1 MLWKRALILILAVT
15 PAAFADDVAANL
27 VGNAWYWQARARS
40 DKAEDAWKKVL
51 EAAPDQPDALA
62 ALGGFAARAGRS
74 EEARSYLARLVAK
87 NPNHPDAPVLKR
99 EIQLGTRYGSLLSQ
113 ARKLVH
119 EGHAAEGAAKYREL
133 FGEAGPPGDLALEYY
148 QTVAGAPGGFQE
160 ARDGL
165 RKLTRRAPAEARYR
179 LSLGKVLS
187 YREESRRE
195 GIQILSAVARDPA
208 VGHEAQAAWRQALLW
223 LSPND
228 RDLPLLRAWLKLHPD
243 DTEVARHIDSA
254 RHAGTVKEGFTAL
267 DKGDLRTAEQLF
279 RAAGNDPDAR
289 RGLSLL
295 AARRA
300 AETKKAGFAAVQRGD
315 LARGEQLFKNAG
327 DDPDTRLG
335 LALVAQKEGV
345 QAMAKQDFDGART
358 FLERAKQLAPARRDL
373 WEEPLRSATFWQAM
387 RAAQAARKA
396 GQDGQAETLLTNAL
410 GDAPAQERWQAE
422 LALADLRRS
431 RKDDDQAERG
441 YRSVLASHPQQP
453 DALRGLLGLLVEEKR
468 FDDAV
473 PVNDTLA
480 RIDAA
485 KALSPGWLRAQILR
499 DSASRMTA
507 AHDFEKARAQL
518 EEAHRLAPSDVWV
531 LHDLAN
537 VLLRVGAVAE
547 ARPVVAALLHEGAGL
562 PEAQATHARLLV
574 AEGRDAEA
582 LQVLDAVDSRD
593 PSVLALRRR
602 LAVQVRI
609 PALLQLAQS
618 GRRAEAEGELEALER
633 QSMGEPD
640 LVVRLALA
648 WSKLGDR
655 DRAVSL
661 MQAAIARA
669 PSAARGGR
677 LELAG
682 ALLQAGE
689 EAQAERLLDGM
700 DADPKLTA
708 EERRSLGE
716 LRLAMA
722 IHKADRQRAQGDVGS
737 ALATLQPM
745 EQRFPHDPRLLAAL
759 ARTVEPSDPHRA
771 HGLYL
776 EVLRARPG
784 DLDSLRGAADTTSDR
799 DEAQKLAAE
808 AVRLHPDDARAWELS
823 GRAAERAGDDGAA
836 MRAYE
841 RGSRIAEAQAAY
853 SEAQPGQSSAAPSEG
868 AQRLAAFIPDP
879 ITQQIAR
886 DMQRVHD
893 RHRASLG
900 GGFEFRQRSGEPG
913 LSQLDERRETIE
925 ATAPLGYSAKG
936 MLRVSEVQLMPGGV
950 ATGAAPRYGTGGS
963 NPFDPGVTSGAE
975 LQATYDSKNF
985 VATLGT
991 TPLGFPVFSVL
1002 GGVTVRG
1009 SIGPLSLSAGGSRR
1023 TIEDSLLSYAG
1034 ATDPQTGQHFGG
1046 VVHDSGRLDAG
1057 LNLGDVSLF
1066 AYGEFGRIIG
1076 LRVADNTRASAGGG
1090 FEVVVYDGAA
1100 GRIALAPDGA
1110 FLAFDRNLR
1119 FFTLGHGGYFSP
1131 QRFLHGGVALRYRHD
1146 GTVRW
1151 DASAEPGYDFY
1162 QEAHE
1167 EMFPLT
1173 PNGTLYPGQNSAGL
1187 SFNGRAFVG
1196 IGLSHEFEL
1205 GITAAVQQAPE
1216 FQEIRAGVSLRFIAP

>member
-1 MLWKRALILILAVT
+1 
-15 PAAFADDVAANL
+15 
-27 VGNAWYWQARARS
+27 
-40 DKAEDAWKKVL
+40 
-51 EAAPDQPDALA
+51 
-62 ALGGFAARAGRS
+62 
-74 EEARSYLARLVAK
+74 
-87 NPNHPDAPVLKR
+87 
-99 EIQLGTRYGSLLSQ
+99 
-113 ARKLVH
+113 
-119 EGHAAEGAAKYREL
+119 
-133 FGEAGPPGDLALEYY
+133 
-148 QTVAGAPGGFQE
+148 
-160 ARDGL
+160 
-165 RKLTRRAPAEARYR
+165 
-179 LSLGKVLS
+179 
-187 YREESRRE
+187 
-195 GIQILSAVARDPA
+195 
-208 VGHEAQAAWRQALLW
+208 
-223 LSPND
+223 
-228 RDLPLLRAWLKLHPD
+228 
-243 DTEVARHIDSA
+243 
-254 RHAGTVKEGFTAL
+254 
-267 DKGDLRTAEQLF
+267 
-279 RAAGNDPDAR
+279 
-289 RGLSLL
+289 
-295 AARRA
+295 
-300 AETKKAGFAAVQRGD
+300 
-315 LARGEQLFKNAG
+315 
-327 DDPDTRLG
+327 
-335 LALVAQKEGV
+335 
-345 QAMAKQDFDGART
+345 
-358 FLERAKQLAPARRDL
+358 
-373 WEEPLRSATFWQAM
+373 
-387 RAAQAARKA
+387 
-396 GQDGQAETLLTNAL
+396 
-410 GDAPAQERWQAE
+410 
-422 LALADLRRS
+422 
-431 RKDDDQAERG
+431 
-441 YRSVLASHPQQP
+441 
-453 DALRGLLGLLVEEKR
+453 
-468 FDDAV
+468 
-473 PVNDTLA
+473 
-480 RIDAA
+480 
-485 KALSPGWLRAQILR
+485 
-499 DSASRMTA
+499 
-507 AHDFEKARAQL
+507 
-518 EEAHRLAPSDVWV
+518 
-531 LHDLAN
+531 
-537 VLLRVGAVAE
+537 
-547 ARPVVAALLHEGAGL
+547 
-562 PEAQATHARLLV
+562 
-574 AEGRDAEA
+574 
-582 LQVLDAVDSRD
+582 
-593 PSVLALRRR
+593 
-602 LAVQVRI
+602 
-609 PALLQLAQS
+609 
-618 GRRAEAEGELEALER
+618 
-633 QSMGEPD
+633 
-640 LVVRLALA
+640 
-648 WSKLGDR
+648 
-655 DRAVSL
+655 
-661 MQAAIARA
+661 
-669 PSAARGGR
+669 
-677 LELAG
+677 
-682 ALLQAGE
+682 
-689 EAQAERLLDGM
+689 
-700 DADPKLTA
+700 
-708 EERRSLGE
+708 
-716 LRLAMA
+716 
-722 IHKADRQRAQGDVGS
+722 
-737 ALATLQPM
+737 
-745 EQRFPHDPRLLAAL
+745 
-759 ARTVEPSDPHRA
+759 
-771 HGLYL
+771 
-776 EVLRARPG
+776 
-784 DLDSLRGAADTTSDR
+784 
-799 DEAQKLAAE
+799 
-808 AVRLHPDDARAWELS
+808 LS